1 MELEMYTDVFKIKK
15 LIHHFQR
22 FPLPF
27 PMTAMGAIAGFAV
40 FLAMIFFEMGD
51 LVVNLSIALIVAGW
65 ISHYEPD
72 GIGVFQIFYAYVRQL
87 FRAKRRVVNRP
98 VMVPKQHPE
107 LKYVGGLTRIELKKE
122 GTNHEHDGTVLRDAQ
137 RMVSTDRE
145 TESHSA

>member
-1 MELEMYTDVFKIKK
+1 MYTDVFKVKK
-15 LIHHFQR
+15 MVHHIQR
-22 FPLPF
+22 IPLPF
-27 PMTAMGAIAGFAV
+27 PMTAMGIIAGAAV
-40 FLAMIFFEMGD
+40 LLAMFYFDVGD
-51 LVVNLSIALIVAGW
+51 LAVNLGIALIVAGW

-72 GIGVFQIFYAYVRQL
+72 GIGAFQIFYAYVRQL

-122 GTNHEHDGTVLRDAQ
+122 ETNHEHDGTVLRDAQ